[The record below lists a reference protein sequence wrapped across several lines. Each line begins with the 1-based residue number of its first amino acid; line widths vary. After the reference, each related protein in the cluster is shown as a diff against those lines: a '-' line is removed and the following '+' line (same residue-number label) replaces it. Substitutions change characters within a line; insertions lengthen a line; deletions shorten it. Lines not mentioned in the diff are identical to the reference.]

1 MESSKQ
7 VSFNSSVD
15 IRNIPPRGVGRE
27 IKEFKDDFIPG
38 DSVNSALARIA
49 ARSSNQKP
57 LSFTPFLQV
66 KPDDIS
72 TMNQGQLEGKLR
84 DYTRMLRTMGR
95 TLPDKGEKLRVKIQL
110 YQAGL
115 DRLTRQDQKE
125 SVEILVGY

>member
-7 VSFNSSVD
+7 VSFNNSID

-57 LSFTPFLQV
+57 LSFTLSFSPLSGNV
-66 KPDDIS
+66 RPIVLS
-72 TMNQGQLEGKLR
+72 
-84 DYTRMLRTMGR
+84 
-95 TLPDKGEKLRVKIQL
+95 
-110 YQAGL
+110 
-115 DRLTRQDQKE
+115 
-125 SVEILVGY
+125 ILV